1 MLLTYLKISLRT
13 LLKSKGYSLINLS
26 GLAVGMA
33 VAILI
38 GLWIYDELSYDRT
51 AENYRRVARVMQH
64 QTANGEVFSQYAIP
78 APLENELK
86 TTYGSSFRYVAL
98 ASWIGGHFL
107 NSGDRQLSRDGLYM
121 GVDAPHLLALK
132 MHYGTRD
139 GLKDPHSILLSRST
153 SVALFGEGNPVGRRL
168 QIDNKQE
175 VTVTGVYEDL
185 PFNSELRD
193 AQFIAP
199 WDLLVLSDPFVRFAH
214 ETRQWGYNSFQLFV
228 QIADNTD
235 FATVDKRIRFSK
247 YRRVLPEDRKYK
259 AEIFLH
265 PMSRWHL
272 YSHWDKEGNQNG
284 GQIEYVWLF
293 ALIGVFVLLL
303 ACINFMNLST
313 ARSEK
318 RAREVGIRK
327 AIGSLRSQL
336 IGQFFGESLLV
347 VFAALLVA
355 VLLVELGLPWFN
367 DIAGKRMTVLWLNP
381 VFWLLLVSFAGL
393 TALLAGSYPALYLS
407 SFQPVQVLKGTF
419 RAGRY
424 ASVPRKVLVTIQFT
438 VSVTL
443 IIGTMIVYR
452 QIQYTKNR
460 PVGYSRDGLVMVQM
474 KSPDF
479 HQKYDVLKNQL
490 TTSGLI
496 AGISQS
502 SGPVTGVWSSNGG
515 FDWQGKDPALDA
527 EFATNWVTEG
537 FGELVGWHILQGR
550 DFDPRLAT
558 DSVSVLINESGVR
571 FAGLKNPVGTVLKWE
586 GREYPIIGVVQ
597 DLIQDSP
604 YKPVRPGLFFRNP
617 KEVSWMVLKLNPS
630 LPASDAIARMERIFR
645 QVIPAAPFDYQFV
658 DDAFAKKFADEERIG
673 KLAAFFASL
682 AIFISCLGLFGLASF
697 MAEQRTKEIGI
708 RKVLGASVLNLWG
721 LLSKD
726 FVGLVVLS
734 CAIAVPLAWYGM
746 ANWLEKY
753 EYRTDITWWV
763 FLLAAVGAL
772 TITLLTVSY
781 QAVRAAMMN
790 PVRSLKAE

>member
-1 MLLTYLKISLRT
+1 
-13 LLKSKGYSLINLS
+13 
-26 GLAVGMA
+26 
-33 VAILI
+33 
-38 GLWIYDELSYDRT
+38 
-51 AENYRRVARVMQH
+51 
-64 QTANGEVFSQYAIP
+64 
-78 APLENELK
+78 
-86 TTYGSSFRYVAL
+86 
-98 ASWIGGHFL
+98 
-107 NSGDRQLSRDGLYM
+107 
-121 GVDAPHLLALK
+121 
-132 MHYGTRD
+132 
-139 GLKDPHSILLSRST
+139 
-153 SVALFGEGNPVGRRL
+153 
-168 QIDNKQE
+168 
-175 VTVTGVYEDL
+175 
-185 PFNSELRD
+185 
-193 AQFIAP
+193 
-199 WDLLVLSDPFVRFAH
+199 
-214 ETRQWGYNSFQLFV
+214 
-228 QIADNTD
+228 
-235 FATVDKRIRFSK
+235 
-247 YRRVLPEDRKYK
+247 
-259 AEIFLH
+259 
-265 PMSRWHL
+265 MSRWHL
-272 YSHWDKEGNQNG
+272 YSHWDKEGNQTG

-571 FAGLKNPVGTVLKWE
+571 FAGLKNPVGTILKWE

-630 LPASDAIARMERIFR
+630 LPVSDAIARMERIFR

-697 MAEQRTKEIGI
+697 TAEQRTKEIGI

-726 FVGLVVLS
+726 FVGLVILS
-734 CAIAVPLAWYGM
+734 CSIAVPLAWYGM
-746 ANWLEKY
+746 ANWLQKY
-753 EYRTDITWWV
+753 EYRTDIAWWV
-763 FLLAAVGAL
+763 FALAAIGAL
-772 TITLLTVSY
+772 AITLLTVSY

-790 PVRSLKAE
+790 PVKTLKAE